1 MVYANWPAKY
11 ACSRRKATAADGCGE
26 ESAFHRKV
34 PRKMPMHREN
44 GNAAD
49 ANGAGAG
56 GGADQHCQVQ
66 TKFGLGLWRFS
77 LDVLHTKVWDAGL
90 TSSSITK
97 WWVMEV

>member
-1 MVYANWPAKY
+1 MVYAYWPAKY

-34 PRKMPMHREN
+34 PRKMLMHREN
-44 GNAAD
+44 ANAGMELEAD
-49 ANGAGAG
+49 H
-56 GGADQHCQVQ
+56 HCQVQ

-77 LDVLHTKVWDAGL
+77 LDFLHNKVWDGGL
-90 TSSSITK
+90 TSIKK